1 MGLVTKWVG
10 LLMVAAGLA
19 CGALTARQ
27 TIPSQNTVY
36 GMVVLTAFGLLVY
49 LVSYAFR
56 RRPVHDP
63 EWY

>member
-1 MGLVTKWVG
+1 MVG
-10 LLMVAAGLA
+10 AGLA

-27 TIPSQNTVY
+27 TIPSSSTVY